1 MADGLWSKIGK
12 GLAKTRQML
21 SSGLE
26 ALFFDQATLDAKTLD
41 HLEKLLIGSD
51 LGVEVAGR
59 LIEGLKASIGRKE
72 VSDLASLKKRL
83 KSYIVTIL
91 EKGVVAHSSPPS
103 PVVVLFMGVNGVGKT
118 TTIAKRACQLKKEG
132 KKVLLS
138 ASDTFRAGAIEQLS
152 IWGKRVGADL
162 ICHQAGADP
171 SAVAFDAAQAACAR
185 KVDYL
190 FIDTAG
196 RLQTKYNLMEELKK
210 IKRVVAKV
218 IPDAPHERIL
228 ILDATTGQNAISQG
242 RLFHEAIGVTGIIL
256 TKLDTTAK
264 GGVVVPI
271 VEALSVPVT
280 HVGVGEG
287 VDDLIPFNID
297 AFAEA
302 LLGESV

>member
-1 MADGLWSKIGK
+1 MGLWDKIGR
-12 GLAKTRQML
+12 GLAKTRQRL

-26 ALFFDQATLDAKTLD
+26 ALFLDRATLDGKTLD
-41 HLEKLLIGSD
+41 HLEGLLIESD
-51 LGVEVAGR
+51 LGVEVTGR

-72 VSDLASLKKRL
+72 VSDLVSLKKRL

-91 EKGVVAHSSPPS
+91 EKGVSQQIPSSPP
-103 PVVVLFMGVNGVGKT
+103 VVALFMGVNGVGKT
-118 TTIAKRACQLKKEG
+118 TTIAKRAYQLKKEG
-132 KKVLLS
+132 KKVLLA

-152 IWGKRVGADL
+152 IWGGRVGADL

-210 IKRVVAKV
+210 MKRVIAKA
-218 IPDAPHERIL
+218 IPGAPHERIL

-256 TKLDTTAK
+256 TKLDSTAK

-287 VDDLIPFNID
+287 VEDLIPFNIE